1 MPNPRMADD
10 PRYSLNAICPYFTMF
25 PLEYPTR
32 ILKNRR
38 RKTRVL
44 DPFCGRGTTL
54 YAARR
59 LAIESWG
66 IDASPIAVAISQ
78 AKFARATTNEALALA
93 RRLIETVVPQ
103 HIPQTNERTG
113 EFWALIYHP
122 ETLRDLCA
130 LREGLLDHDVEV
142 EREAAALLRGLILGC
157 LHGPLTVNLE
167 NPSYFSNQMPRTYA
181 SKPIYAADFWLRRDL
196 QPHPFNVLKVL
207 RKKADIIDRDEMRQR
222 SRRNS
227 ARGQRMAATGDLSR
241 AVCGD
246 STRSETFADLPDD
259 FDAAITS
266 PPYYG
271 MRQYVPDQWLRAW
284 FLGDLPWIEFDGG
297 VQVAHSSHEA
307 FCASLG
313 AVWDNVGDRATQ
325 DFDLF
330 VRFGSVPSKV
340 PRRAPLEADQLLL
353 QSLEVSRHPWRV
365 VSVRRAQTASSGR
378 RQAHQ
383 MGIASSAALEYDIHA
398 VLA

>member
-1 MPNPRMADD
+1 
-10 PRYSLNAICPYFTMF
+10 MF

-32 ILKNRR
+32 ILGSRR

-66 IDASPIAVAISQ
+66 IDASPVAVAISQ
-78 AKFARATTNEALALA
+78 AKFARAATGEALDLA
-93 RRLIETVVPQ
+93 RRFIETVVPQ
-103 HIPQTNERTG
+103 HIPQPDHRTG
-113 EFWALIYHP
+113 KFWTLIYHP

-130 LREGLLDHDVEV
+130 LREGLLGHNTES
-142 EREAAALLRGLILGC
+142 EHEAAALLRGLVLGC
-157 LHGPLTVNLE
+157 LHGPLTVNLDQ
-167 NPSYFSNQMPRTYA
+167 PSYFSNQMPRTYA
-181 SKPIYAADFWLRRDL
+181 SKPRYAAEFWCKRNLE
-196 QPHPFNVLKVL
+196 PHPFSVLSVL
-207 RKKADIIDRDEMRQR
+207 GKKAAIIDRDEMRQR
-222 SRRNS
+222 SRRPS
-227 ARGQRMAATGDLSR
+227 ERGQRMAATGDLSR

-246 STRSETFADLPDD
+246 STRSETFAGLPHD

-284 FLGDLPWIEFDGG
+284 FLGDAPWIEFEGG
-297 VQVAHSSHEA
+297 VQVAHGSHEA

-313 AVWDNVGDRATQ
+313 AVWDNIGERATQ
-325 DFDLF
+325 NFDLF
-330 VRFGSVPSKV
+330 VRFGSLPSKV
-340 PRRAPLEADQLLL
+340 PRRTPLGADQLLL
-353 QSLEVSRHPWRV
+353 RSLEISRHPWRI